1 MDDINKEKREFLRTK
16 VRRLT
21 SIVKH
26 EGIYK
31 LIEEGEISTPTLINV
46 KDISTGGLRIFSE
59 YELMKGVFIDL
70 TFPDIETLD
79 SAIVK
84 CEVIRSLFD
93 DGNYTYGI
101 GLRFRPPNTDYLKQL
116 VELLKVENPLI
127 N

>member
-1 MDDINKEKREFLRTK
+1 MNDINKEKREFIRTK

-26 EGIYK
+26 EGAYK
-31 LIEEGEISTPTLINV
+31 LIEQDETSTPTPINV
-46 KDISTGGLRIFSE
+46 KDISTGGLRIISE
-59 YELMKGVFIDL
+59 YELLKGSFIDL
-70 TFPDIETLD
+70 TIPDIETLD

-93 DGNYTYGI
+93 GANYYDI

-116 VELLKVENPLI
+116 VELLKTD
-127 N
+127 